1 MITYPVS
8 GGRVVNVVPFYTD
21 PSKVDTPFTGSQIG
35 QGTAEEVLK
44 IFEGWEP
51 EVQAVLKVRLSAQ
64 SIDCLLTQFAV
75 HGQAFS
81 LGNFDAEAIRD
92 VGRRRCL
99 PSRGR
104 GASLS

>member
-21 PSKVDTPFTGSQIG
+21 PSKVDTPFVGSQIG

-51 EVQAVLKVRLSAQ
+51 EVQAVLKVCLSAQ
-64 SIDCLLTQFAV
+64 SMTQSLKTFAV
-75 HGQAFS
+75 HGQPLALGDPHAQAF
-81 LGNFDAEAIRD
+81 RY
-92 VGRRRCL
+92 VGGRRCL
-99 PSRGR
+99 PAWGC